1 VRERVKHL
9 MKKARLFKPRKAV
22 GKLFHCFNI
31 RGEVN
36 VLLNMKFVFKL
47 TVYNC
52 YKFQE
57 IVKSSW

>member
-1 VRERVKHL
+1 

-36 VLLNMKFVFKL
+36 VFLNMKFVSKF
-47 TVYNC
+47 TFYNC

-57 IVKSSW
+57 IVNSVGD